1 MRRTIF
7 FVFFISFVVSNLFA
21 QNWDINTLHRVNG
34 WDNKF
39 VRNYNKFISRS
50 EPYVAI
56 GVPVAMALTA
66 WAKKGQGLVEGCR
79 ICRNKCGGCFCGG
92 VWYEISCRPR
102 TSV

>member
-39 VRNYNKFISRS
+39 VRNYNKFSQIVGTLLENTTHRHH
-50 EPYVAI
+50 
-56 GVPVAMALTA
+56 G
-66 WAKKGQGLVEGCR
+66 R
-79 ICRNKCGGCFCGG
+79 
-92 VWYEISCRPR
+92 
-102 TSV
+102 